1 MKDGAPVAYPCTGMS
16 VGEEAV
22 VTCLMPSQALAVGE
36 TADCTVS
43 VLDGRDWGGCVD
55 VQMVSAAA
63 ILPPSP
69 PPAPLVSN
77 TGPYKMTKNT
87 VTDTSAASFT
97 CCALEAEMVV
107 PTYEMGLAAS
117 FTATLSGKANG
128 CTAALRPLQ
137 YLAAAPSPSRC
148 TTGRPPPNATHP
160 CPKLTCPVVIA
171 PRCRPTDSITAP
183 IEYGNDMVIDMQVP
197 MNIVTAGSSLHTYT
211 PIHLQS
217 IDHVLRPLRCIYA
230 YTYTLGFSNR
240 RRQVRGR
247 GGARHAPPDIRVQRR

>member
-128 CTAALRPLQ
+128 CTAALRPLLF
-137 YLAAAPSPSRC
+137 LALTLSLMPSCRTFSLTIIHRTPA
-148 TTGRPPPNATHP
+148 PNATHARSTHARWLSP
-160 CPKLTCPVVIA
+160 PGAAQPIPLT
-171 PRCRPTDSITAP
+171 RL
-183 IEYGNDMVIDMQVP
+183 
-197 MNIVTAGSSLHTYT
+197 SSMATT
-211 PIHLQS
+211 
-217 IDHVLRPLRCIYA
+217 
-230 YTYTLGFSNR
+230 
-240 RRQVRGR
+240 
-247 GGARHAPPDIRVQRR
+247 